1 METAEVQNLIVDN
14 TEYDKIKNDFKGTNI
29 QIVIECKNGK
39 TINFNLDKGYWGGRV
54 PEVENE
60 TLILRCP
67 KDENPIRTVSNNK
80 LTEVYRQEEYCIP
93 CSEIVSINYTYDRLV
108 VSDISEND

>member
-1 METAEVQNLIVDN
+1 MDVQEVEALIVN
-14 TEYDKIKNDFKGTNI
+14 NAEINKIKSSFGGKNI
-29 QIVIECKNGK
+29 VMTIVQKNGRE
-39 TINFNLDKGYWGGRV
+39 ISYNVDKGYWRTRV

-67 KDENPIRTVSNNK
+67 QDENPIRTVSNNK
-80 LTEVYRQEEYCIP
+80 LTEVYRQDEYCIP
-93 CSEIVSINYTYDRLV
+93 CAEIISINYTYDRLV